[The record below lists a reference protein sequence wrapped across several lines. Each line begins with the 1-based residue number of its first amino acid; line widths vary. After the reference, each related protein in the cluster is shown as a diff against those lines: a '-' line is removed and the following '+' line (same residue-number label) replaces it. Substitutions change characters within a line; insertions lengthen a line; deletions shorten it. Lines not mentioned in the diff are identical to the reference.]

1 MYLFIY
7 HDDDDDNDHGNR
19 DSNYD
24 NDVETMLKMKKVYM
38 IKA

>member
-7 HDDDDDNDHGNR
+7 HDDDDDDDHGNR

-24 NDVETMLKMKKVYM
+24 NDVETMLKMKKVYT